1 MKIVLDANVVIAA
14 FATRG
19 LCESILELCFHSHEI
34 VLSQELLDEILRNLR
49 QKIKLPGGIVN
60 DINNFLREHASIVSP
75 IPLAADLC
83 RDPDDVKILGLA
95 IAAHAD
101 CIITGDKDLLVLKM
115 FQGVPIMTPRSFSNI
130 LHGTGD

>member
-19 LCESILELCFHSHEI
+19 LCGSILELCFHSHEI

-101 CIITGDKDLLVLKM
+101 CIITGDKDLLVLKK

>member
-34 VLSQELLDEILRNLR
+34 ALSQELLDEILRNLR

-101 CIITGDKDLLVLKM
+101 CIITGDKDLLVLKK

>member
-19 LCESILELCFHSHEI
+19 LCESILELCFHSHDLMLCED
-34 VLSQELLDEILRNLR
+34 LLDEILRNLR
-49 QKIKLPGGIVN
+49 QKINLPEGILGDIGKL
-60 DINNFLREHASIVSP
+60 LRENASIVSP
-75 IPLAADLC
+75 IPLAADIC

-101 CIITGDKDLLVLKM
+101 CIVTGDKDLLILEK
-115 FQGVPIMTPRSFSNI
+115 FQGIPILTPRSFSHI
-130 LHGTGD
+130 LHDRRD

>member
-60 DINNFLREHASIVSP
+60 DINNLLREHANIVSP
-75 IPLAADLC
+75 IPLAANLC

-101 CIITGDKDLLVLKM
+101 CIITGDKDLLVLKK

>member
-1 MKIVLDANVVIAA
+1 MKIVLDANVVVAA

-34 VLSQELLDEILRNLR
+34 VLCKDLLDEILRNLR
-49 QKIKLPGGIVN
+49 QKIKLPGGIVE
-60 DINNFLREHASIVSP
+60 DIGKLLREHATIVSP

-95 IAAHAD
+95 IAANAD
-101 CIITGDKDLLVLKM
+101 CIVTGDKDLLVLKK
-115 FQGVPIMTPRSFSNI
+115 FQGVPIVTPRSFSNI
-130 LHGTGD
+130 LHDMGD

>member
-14 FATRG
+14 FASRG

-34 VLSQELLDEILRNLR
+34 VPSQELLEEILRNLR
-49 QKIKLPGGIVN
+49 QKIKLPGGIVK
-60 DINNFLREHASIVSP
+60 DIGNLLREHASIVSA

-95 IAAHAD
+95 IAANAD
-101 CIITGDKDLLVLKM
+101 CIVTGDKDLLVLKK
-115 FQGVPIMTPRSFSNI
+115 FQGVPILTPRSFANM

>member
-19 LCESILELCFHSHEI
+19 LCESILELCFHSHEL
-34 VLSQELLDEILRNLR
+34 VLCEDLLDEILKNLQ
-49 QKIKLPGGIVN
+49 QKINLPEGIVE
-60 DINNFLREHASIVSP
+60 DIGKLLRENASIVSP
-75 IPLAADLC
+75 IPLAADVC

-101 CIITGDKDLLVLKM
+101 CIVTGDKDLLILEK
-115 FQGVPIMTPRSFSNI
+115 FQGIQILNPRSFSNI
-130 LHGTGD
+130 LHDRGN

>member
-101 CIITGDKDLLVLKM
+101 CIITGDKDLLVLKK
-115 FQGVPIMTPRSFSNI
+115 FQGVPIITPRSFSNI